1 MTDGAVAYQMS
12 KEKDKLFLN
21 LHIFDMIETFKGKII
36 KVFKNHSLPR
46 WLVFLIDSGTV
57 FFSFLFAFLLRYNFE
72 VYIFDISIVFRQAFL
87 VSVVYAIFILVF
99 KSYSGMIRHTTIRD
113 TYKIIIANFSALVVL
128 FFLTLLSRQFEWST
142 IFNIPLSILLIH
154 TGAVTILL
162 FFFRVFVKI
171 FYEFASSSSHDRK
184 NVLIYGYGEMGI
196 LVKRLIEGDPKNQYK
211 LIGFIDDDKKIQG
224 KKVDGYQVF
233 SRHILTKNFIENEDV
248 KVFIIAINK
257 IAPAKK
263 KEVIESMI
271 GFGCEI
277 LDTPSFDTWMNG
289 HLEVK
294 NLKKVKFEDLL
305 GRDPITL
312 DLEKIQNGLIGKTIM
327 VTGGAGSIG
336 SEIARQLTRFNSKQ
350 LILVDQAETPSF
362 YLEEELKNK
371 FPDCNFRVIIGD
383 VTRQEYMEEI
393 FRKFKPEV
401 VFHAAAY
408 KHVPLMEAHPHEAFR
423 VNVGG
428 TKIISEL
435 AIKYKAEKFVMISSD
450 KAVNPTNVMGA
461 TKKICELLVHA
472 QSRRKGIK
480 TQFITTRFGNV
491 LGSNGSVIP
500 LFNKQIADGGPVTI
514 THPDITR
521 FFMTIPEACQLVL
534 EAGFMG
540 NGGEIYVFD
549 MGEPVK
555 VLDVAINLIRLS
567 GLEPHKDIK
576 LKYIGLR
583 PGEKL
588 YEELFSED
596 EPMMPTYHPK
606 INIAQVAGNDFE
618 TINTKIDKILGSLNI
633 MSETMVIEEMQKIVP
648 GYKSKFELI
657 NQ

>member
-1 MTDGAVAYQMS
+1 MIAAF
-12 KEKDKLFLN
+12 KER
-21 LHIFDMIETFKGKII
+21 II
-36 KVFKNHSLPR
+36 RVFKNHSLPR
-46 WLVFLIDSGTV
+46 WLVFIIDSGAV
-57 FFSFLFAFLLRYNFE
+57 FFSFLIAYMLRYNFE
-72 VYIFDISIVFRQAFL
+72 VSALNISTVFRQSYL
-87 VSVVYAIFILVF
+87 VLFVYVVFILVF

-113 TYKIIIANFSALVVL
+113 TYKIILTNFSALAVL
-128 FFLTLLSRQFEWST
+128 SLVTFLSRKNEWSFL
-142 IFNIPLSILLIH
+142 FNIPFSILLIH
-154 TGAVTILL
+154 FGAVTILL
-162 FFFRVFVKI
+162 FLFRVFVKL
-171 FYEFASSSSHDRK
+171 FFEFASSSSYDGK
-184 NVLIYGYGEMGI
+184 NVLIYGSGEMGI
-196 LVKRLIEGDPKNQYK
+196 LVKRLIEGDPKNLYRLK
-211 LIGFIDDDKKIQG
+211 GFIDDDKKIQG
-224 KKVDGYQVF
+224 KNLDGYPVYSRQV
-233 SRHILTKNFIENEDV
+233 LTKGFIDDEDV
-248 KVFIIAINK
+248 KVFIIAINN

-271 GFGCEI
+271 QFGCDI

-312 DLEKIQNGLIGKTIM
+312 DLEKIQKGLIGKTIL

-336 SEIARQLTRFNSKQ
+336 SEIARQLTQFNTKQ
-350 LILVDQAETPSF
+350 LIIVDQAETPSF
-362 YLEEELKNK
+362 YLGEELKSK
-371 FPDCNFRVIIGD
+371 LPDCNFRIVIGD

-393 FRKFKPEV
+393 FRKYKPDI

-408 KHVPLMEAHPHEAFR
+408 KHVPMMELHPHEAFR

-428 TKIISEL
+428 TKIISDL
-435 AIKYKAEKFVMISSD
+435 AIKYNAEKFVMISSD

-461 TKKICELLVHA
+461 TKKICELLVHS
-472 QSRRKGIK
+472 QSKRKGIK

-576 LKYIGLR
+576 IKVVGLR

-588 YEELFSED
+588 YEELFSMD
-596 EPMMPTYHPK
+596 EPMIHTHHPK
-606 INIAQVAGNDFE
+606 ISIAQVASYDFE
-618 TINTKIDKILGSLNI
+618 TLISKIDLILGSLNK
-633 MSETMVIEEMQKIVP
+633 MSETKVIEEMLEIVP
-648 GYKSKFELI
+648 GYTTNKALI
-657 NQ
+657 L

>member
-1 MTDGAVAYQMS
+1 MIAAF
-12 KEKDKLFLN
+12 KEKVIN
-21 LHIFDMIETFKGKII
+21 
-36 KVFKNHSLPR
+36 VFKNHSLPR

-57 FFSFLFAFLLRYNFE
+57 FFSFLIAYMLRYNFE
-72 VYIFDISIVFRQAFL
+72 VNTFNISTVFRQAFFVL
-87 VSVVYAIFILVF
+87 AVYATFILIF

-113 TYKIIIANFSALVVL
+113 TYKIIIANSSALLIL
-128 FFLTLLSRQFEWST
+128 FLITVLSRKNEWNDF
-142 IFNIPLSILLIH
+142 FNIPLSILLIH
-154 TGAVTILL
+154 SGAVTILL

-171 FYEFASSSSHDRK
+171 FYEFASSSSHERK
-184 NVLIYGYGEMGI
+184 NVLIYGSGELGI
-196 LVKRLIEGDPKNQYK
+196 LVKRLIEGDPKNLYRLK
-211 LIGFIDDDKKIQG
+211 GFIDDDRKIQG
-224 KKVDGYQVF
+224 KIVDGYRVY
-233 SRHILTKNFIENEDV
+233 SRQILTKDFIIDEDI
-248 KVFIIAINK
+248 KVFIIAISF
-257 IAPAKK
+257 IAPSKK

-271 GFGCEI
+271 EFGCEI

-289 HLEVK
+289 NLEVR

-312 DLEKIQNGLIGKTIM
+312 DLNKIQQGLTGKTIM

-336 SEIARQLTRFNSKQ
+336 SEIARQLTRFRIKR
-350 LILVDQAETPSF
+350 LIIVDQAETPSF
-362 YLEEELKNK
+362 YLGEELKSK
-371 FPDCNFRVIIGD
+371 IPGCDFKIIIGD
-383 VTRQEYMEEI
+383 VTRSEYMEEI
-393 FRKFKPEV
+393 FCKYRPEI

-408 KHVPLMEAHPHEAFR
+408 KHVPIMEVHPHEAFR

-428 TKIISEL
+428 TKIVSDL
-435 AIKYKAEKFVMISSD
+435 AIKYDAEKFVMISSD

-461 TKKICELLVHA
+461 TKKICEFLVHA
-472 QSRRKGIK
+472 QSKRKGIN

-500 LFNKQIADGGPVTI
+500 LFNKQISEGGPVTI

-549 MGEPVK
+549 MGQPVR
-555 VLDVAINLIRLS
+555 VMDVALNLIRLS
-567 GLEPHKDIK
+567 GLVPYKDIQIK
-576 LKYIGLR
+576 FVGLR

-588 YEELFSED
+588 FEELFAED
-596 EPMMPTYHPK
+596 EPLIPTHHPK
-606 INIAQVAGNDFE
+606 ISIAQVAENDFTAISSE
-618 TINTKIDKILGSLNI
+618 IDKILSTLNKLSKTSI
-633 MSETMVIEEMQKIVP
+633 IEKMQVIVP

-657 NQ
+657 DQ

>member
-1 MTDGAVAYQMS
+1 
-12 KEKDKLFLN
+12 
-21 LHIFDMIETFKGKII
+21 
-36 KVFKNHSLPR
+36 
-46 WLVFLIDSGTV
+46 
-57 FFSFLFAFLLRYNFE
+57 
-72 VYIFDISIVFRQAFL
+72 
-87 VSVVYAIFILVF
+87 
-99 KSYSGMIRHTTIRD
+99 MIRHTTIRD
-113 TYKIIIANFSALVVL
+113 TYKIILTNFSALAVL
-128 FFLTLLSRQFEWST
+128 FLVTFLSRKNEWSFL
-142 IFNIPLSILLIH
+142 FNIPFSILLIH
-154 TGAVTILL
+154 FGAVTILL
-162 FFFRVFVKI
+162 FLFRVFVKL
-171 FYEFASSSSHDRK
+171 FYEFASSSSHDGK
-184 NVLIYGYGEMGI
+184 NVLIYGSGEMGI
-196 LVKRLIEGDPKNQYK
+196 LVKRLIEGDPKNLYRLK
-211 LIGFIDDDKKIQG
+211 GFIDDDKKIQG
-224 KKVDGYQVF
+224 KNLDGYPVYSRQV
-233 SRHILTKNFIENEDV
+233 LTRDFIEDEDV
-248 KVFIIAINK
+248 KVFIIAINN

-271 GFGCEI
+271 QFGCEI
-277 LDTPSFDTWMNG
+277 LDTPSFDIWMNG

-294 NLKKVKFEDLL
+294 NLKKVKFEDIL

-312 DLEKIQNGLIGKTIM
+312 DLDKIQKGLIGKTIM

-336 SEIARQLTRFNSKQ
+336 SEIARQLMRFNTKQ
-350 LILVDQAETPSF
+350 LIIVDQAETPSF
-362 YLEEELKNK
+362 YLGEELKSK
-371 FPDCNFRVIIGD
+371 LPDCNFRIVIGD

-393 FRKFKPEV
+393 FRRYKPDI

-408 KHVPLMEAHPHEAFR
+408 KHVPMMELHPHEAFR

-428 TKIISEL
+428 TKIISDL
-435 AIKYKAEKFVMISSD
+435 SIKYKAEKFVMISSD

-461 TKKICELLVHA
+461 TKKICELLVHS
-472 QSRRKGIK
+472 QSKRKGIK

-567 GLEPHKDIK
+567 GLEPYKDIK
-576 LKYIGLR
+576 IKVVGLR

-588 YEELFSED
+588 YEELFSMD
-596 EPMMPTYHPK
+596 EPMIHTHHPK
-606 INIAQVAGNDFE
+606 ISIAQVASYDFE
-618 TINTKIDKILGSLNI
+618 TLVSKIDLILSSLNK
-633 MSETMVIEEMQKIVP
+633 MSETKVIEEMLAIVP
-648 GYKSKFELI
+648 GYTTNKALTL
-657 NQ
+657 

>member
-1 MTDGAVAYQMS
+1 
-12 KEKDKLFLN
+12 
-21 LHIFDMIETFKGKII
+21 MIETLKGKVI
-36 KVFKNHSLPR
+36 KIFKNHSLPR
-46 WLVFLIDSGTV
+46 WLVFLIDSVTV
-57 FFSFLFAFLLRYNFE
+57 FFSFLFAYMLRYNFE
-72 VYIFDISIVFRQAFL
+72 VYTFNISTVFRQAFFVL
-87 VSVVYAIFILVF
+87 IVYAIFILVF

-113 TYKIIIANFSALVVL
+113 TYKIIITNFTALAVL
-128 FFLTLLSRQFEWST
+128 LFVTIMSRHFEWSA
-142 IFNIPLSILLIH
+142 IFNIPISILLIH
-154 TGAVTILL
+154 SGAVTILL

-196 LVKRLIEGDPKNQYK
+196 LVKRLIEGDPKNQYRLK
-211 LIGFIDDDKKIQG
+211 GFIDDDKKIQG
-224 KKVDGYQVF
+224 KKVDGYNVF
-233 SRHILTKNFIENEDV
+233 SRQIITKDFIENEDI

-257 IAPAKK
+257 ILAVKK

-294 NLKKVKFEDLL
+294 NLKKVEFEDLL

-312 DLEKIQNGLIGKTIM
+312 DLEKIQNGLIEKTILI
-327 VTGGAGSIG
+327 TGGAGSIG
-336 SEIARQLTRFNSKQ
+336 SEIARQLTRFNTRQ
-350 LILVDQAETPSF
+350 LILIDQAETPSF
-362 YLEEELKNK
+362 YLGEELKNK
-371 FPDCNFRVIIGD
+371 FPGCNCRIIIGD
-383 VTRQEYMEEI
+383 VTRSEYMEEI
-393 FRKFKPEV
+393 FRKYKPEI

-408 KHVPLMEAHPHEAFR
+408 KHVPMMEVHPHEAFR

-472 QSRRKGIK
+472 ESRRKGIK

-500 LFNKQIADGGPVTI
+500 IFNKQIADGGPVTI
-514 THPDITR
+514 THPEITR

-567 GLEPHKDIK
+567 GLEPYKDIK
-576 LKYIGLR
+576 IKYVGLR

-596 EPMMPTYHPK
+596 EPMIPTHHTK
-606 INIAQVAGNDFE
+606 ISIAQVADNDFE
-618 TINTKIDKILGSLNI
+618 TINTKIDRILGSLNK
-633 MSETMVIEEMQKIVP
+633 MSETMVIEEMMEIVP
-648 GYKSKFELI
+648 GYTSNFVATL
-657 NQ
+657 

>member
-1 MTDGAVAYQMS
+1 M
-12 KEKDKLFLN
+12 
-21 LHIFDMIETFKGKII
+21 
-36 KVFKNHSLPR
+36 
-46 WLVFLIDSGTV
+46 
-57 FFSFLFAFLLRYNFE
+57 LRYNFE
-72 VYIFDISIVFRQAFL
+72 VSALNISTVFRQSYL
-87 VSVVYAIFILVF
+87 VLFVYVIFILVF

-113 TYKIIIANFSALVVL
+113 TYKIILTNFSALAVL
-128 FFLTLLSRQFEWST
+128 SLVTFLSRKNEWSFL
-142 IFNIPLSILLIH
+142 FNIPFSILLIH
-154 TGAVTILL
+154 FGAVTILL
-162 FFFRVFVKI
+162 FLFRVFVKL
-171 FYEFASSSSHDRK
+171 FYEFASSSSHDGK
-184 NVLIYGYGEMGI
+184 NVLIYGSGEMGI
-196 LVKRLIEGDPKNQYK
+196 LVKRLIEGDPKNLYRLK
-211 LIGFIDDDKKIQG
+211 GFIDDDKKIQG
-224 KKVDGYQVF
+224 KNLDGYPVYSRQV
-233 SRHILTKNFIENEDV
+233 LTRDFIEDEDV
-248 KVFIIAINK
+248 KVFIIAINN

-271 GFGCEI
+271 QFGCEI
-277 LDTPSFDTWMNG
+277 LDTPSFDIWMNG

-294 NLKKVKFEDLL
+294 NLKKVKFEDIL

-312 DLEKIQNGLIGKTIM
+312 DLDKIQKGLIGKTIM

-336 SEIARQLTRFNSKQ
+336 SEIARQLMRFNTKQ
-350 LILVDQAETPSF
+350 LIIVDQAETPSF
-362 YLEEELKNK
+362 YLGEELKSK
-371 FPDCNFRVIIGD
+371 LPDCNFRIVIGD

-393 FRKFKPEV
+393 FRRYKPDI

-408 KHVPLMEAHPHEAFR
+408 KHVPMMELHPHEAFR

-428 TKIISEL
+428 TKIISDL
-435 AIKYKAEKFVMISSD
+435 SIKYKAEKFVMISSD

-461 TKKICELLVHA
+461 TKKICELLVHS
-472 QSRRKGIK
+472 QSKRKGIK

-576 LKYIGLR
+576 IKVVGLR

-588 YEELFSED
+588 YEELFSMD
-596 EPMMPTYHPK
+596 EPMIHTHHPK
-606 INIAQVAGNDFE
+606 ISIAQVASYDFE
-618 TINTKIDKILGSLNI
+618 TLVSKIDLILSSLNK
-633 MSETMVIEEMQKIVP
+633 MSETKVIEEMLAIVP
-648 GYKSKFELI
+648 GYTTNKALI
-657 NQ
+657 L

>member
-1 MTDGAVAYQMS
+1 MIKAF
-12 KEKDKLFLN
+12 KEKVIA
-21 LHIFDMIETFKGKII
+21 IFRK
-36 KVFKNHSLPR
+36 HSLPR
-46 WLVFLIDSGTV
+46 WLVFLIDISTV
-57 FFSFLFAFLLRYNFE
+57 FFSFLIAYILRYNFE
-72 VYIFDISIVFRQAFL
+72 VNTFEIPTVFKQAYFVLFVYAAFFL
-87 VSVVYAIFILVF
+87 VL

-113 TYKIIIANFSALVVL
+113 TYIIILTNSVALTVL
-128 FFLTLLSRQFEWST
+128 FLITLMARKFEWVPV
-142 IFNIPLSILLIH
+142 FNIPLSILLIH
-154 TGAVTILL
+154 FGAVTILL

-184 NVLIYGYGEMGI
+184 NVLIYGSGEMGI
-196 LVKRLIEGDPKNQYK
+196 LVKRLIEGDPKNQYRLK
-211 LIGFIDDDKKIQG
+211 GFIDDDKKIQG
-224 KKVDGYQVF
+224 KKVDSYLVYSRQV
-233 SRHILTKNFIENEDV
+233 LTKKFIKNEDIE
-248 KVFIIAINK
+248 VFIIAINK
-257 IAPAKK
+257 IEPARK

-271 GFGCEI
+271 NFGCEI

-294 NLKKVKFEDLL
+294 NLQKVKIEDLL

-312 DLEKIQNGLIGKTIM
+312 DLNKIQEGLTGKTIL

-350 LILVDQAETPSF
+350 LIIVDQAETPSF
-362 YLEEELKNK
+362 YLGEELKK
-371 FPDCNFRVIIGD
+371 KLPGCNFRIIIGD
-383 VTRQEYMEEI
+383 ITNQEYMEDI
-393 FRKFKPEV
+393 FKKFRPEV

-408 KHVPLMEAHPHEAFR
+408 KHVPIMEVHPHEAFR

-428 TKIISEL
+428 TKILSDL
-435 AIKYKAEKFVMISSD
+435 AIKYKVEKFVMISSD

-472 QSRRKGIK
+472 QSKRKGII

-500 LFNKQIADGGPVTI
+500 LFTKQIADGGPVTI

-521 FFMTIPEACQLVL
+521 YFMTIPEACQLVL

-549 MGEPVK
+549 MGKPVK
-555 VLDVAINLIRLS
+555 VLDVATNLIRLS
-567 GLEPHKDIK
+567 GLEPYKDIK
-576 LKYIGLR
+576 IKYVGLR

-588 YEELFSED
+588 FEELFSED
-596 EPMMPTYHPK
+596 EPMVSTHHPK
-606 INIAQVAGNDFE
+606 ISIAQVA
-618 TINTKIDKILGSLNI
+618 NTDSEKISSKIEKILISLNK
-633 MSETMVIEEMQKIVP
+633 MSETMIIEEMQEIVP
-648 GYKSKFELI
+648 GYKSRFELI

>member
-1 MTDGAVAYQMS
+1 M
-12 KEKDKLFLN
+12 
-21 LHIFDMIETFKGKII
+21 
-36 KVFKNHSLPR
+36 
-46 WLVFLIDSGTV
+46 
-57 FFSFLFAFLLRYNFE
+57 LRYNFE
-72 VYIFDISIVFRQAFL
+72 VYTFEISTVFRQAFIVL
-87 VSVVYAIFILVF
+87 VVYASFILIF
-99 KSYSGMIRHTTIRD
+99 KSYAGMIRHTTIKD
-113 TYKIIIANFSALVVL
+113 TYKIIIANSSSLLVLLIV
-128 FFLTLLSRQFEWST
+128 TILSRRNEWVSL
-142 IFNIPLSILLIH
+142 FNIPISILLIH
-154 TGAVTILL
+154 SGAVTILL

-171 FYEFASSSSHDRK
+171 FYEFASNSSKDRK
-184 NVLIYGYGEMGI
+184 NVLIYGSGEMGI
-196 LVKRLIEGDPKNQYK
+196 LVKRLIEGDPKDQYRLK
-211 LIGFIDDDKKIQG
+211 GFIDDDKKIQG

-233 SRHILTKNFIENEDV
+233 SRQVLKKDFIEREEI
-248 KVFIIAINK
+248 KVFIIAISNL
-257 IAPAKK
+257 APSKK
-263 KEVIESMI
+263 KEVIESMM

-277 LDTPSFDTWMNG
+277 LDTPAFDSWMNDTI
-289 HLEVK
+289 EVK

-312 DLEKIQNGLIGKTIM
+312 DLEKIQNGLIGKTIL

-336 SEIARQLTRFNSKQ
+336 SEIARQLTRFNTKQ

-362 YLEEELKNK
+362 FLGEELKAK
-371 FPDCNFRVIIGD
+371 YPDCNIRIIIGD
-383 VTRQEYMEEI
+383 VTRADDMEDI
-393 FRKFKPEV
+393 FRKYGPEI

-408 KHVPLMEAHPHEAFR
+408 KHVPLMEVHPHQAFR

-428 TKIISEL
+428 TKIISDL
-435 AIKYKAEKFVMISSD
+435 AIKYKAEKFVIISTD

-472 QSRRKGIK
+472 QSKRKGIS

-555 VLDVAINLIRLS
+555 VLDVAMNLIRLS

-576 LKYIGLR
+576 IKYIGLR

-588 YEELFSED
+588 YEELFAHD
-596 EPMMPTYHPK
+596 EPMMPTHNPK
-606 INIAQVAGNDFE
+606 ISIAQVASNDSE
-618 TINTKIDKILGSLNI
+618 KINTRIDLILASLSQ
-633 MSETMVIEEMQKIVP
+633 MSETKVIEEMQEIVP

-657 NQ
+657 DLE

>member
-1 MTDGAVAYQMS
+1 
-12 KEKDKLFLN
+12 
-21 LHIFDMIETFKGKII
+21 MIETLKGKVI
-36 KVFKNHSLPR
+36 KIFKNHSLPR
-46 WLVFLIDSGTV
+46 WLVFLIDSVTV
-57 FFSFLFAFLLRYNFE
+57 FFSFLFAYMLRYNFE
-72 VYIFDISIVFRQAFL
+72 VYTFDISTVFRQAFL
-87 VSVVYAIFILVF
+87 VLIVYAIFILVF

-113 TYKIIIANFSALVVL
+113 TYKIIITNFTALAVL
-128 FFLTLLSRQFEWST
+128 LFVTIMSRHFEWSA
-142 IFNIPLSILLIH
+142 IFNIPISILLIH
-154 TGAVTILL
+154 SGAVTILL

-196 LVKRLIEGDPKNQYK
+196 LVKRLIEGDPKNQYRLK
-211 LIGFIDDDKKIQG
+211 GFIDDDKKIQG
-224 KKVDGYQVF
+224 KKVDGYNVF
-233 SRHILTKNFIENEDV
+233 SRQIITKDFIENENI

-257 IAPAKK
+257 ILPTKK

-294 NLKKVKFEDLL
+294 NLKKVEFEDLL
-305 GRDPITL
+305 GRDQITL
-312 DLEKIQNGLIGKTIM
+312 DLEKIQKGLIGKTILI
-327 VTGGAGSIG
+327 TGGAGSIG
-336 SEIARQLTRFNSKQ
+336 SEIARQLTRFNTRR
-350 LILVDQAETPSF
+350 LILIDQAETPSF
-362 YLEEELKNK
+362 YLGEELKNK
-371 FPDCNFRVIIGD
+371 FPGCNCRMIIGD
-383 VTRQEYMEEI
+383 VTRPEYMEEI
-393 FRKFKPEV
+393 FRKYKPEI

-408 KHVPLMEAHPHEAFR
+408 KHVPMMEVHPHEAFR

-435 AIKYKAEKFVMISSD
+435 AVKYKAEKFVMISSD

-472 QSRRKGIK
+472 ESRRKGIK

-555 VLDVAINLIRLS
+555 VLDIAINLIRLS
-567 GLEPHKDIK
+567 GLEPYKDIEI
-576 LKYIGLR
+576 KYVGLR

-588 YEELFSED
+588 FEELFSED
-596 EPMMPTYHPK
+596 EPMIPTHNTK
-606 INIAQVAGNDFE
+606 ISIAQVADNDFE
-618 TINTKIDKILGSLNI
+618 TINTKIDRILGSLNK
-633 MSETMVIEEMQKIVP
+633 MSEMGVIEEMMEIVP
-648 GYKSKFELI
+648 GYTSNFVATL
-657 NQ
+657 

>member
-1 MTDGAVAYQMS
+1 MLTAF
-12 KEKDKLFLN
+12 KEK
-21 LHIFDMIETFKGKII
+21 II
-36 KVFKNHSLPR
+36 RVFKNHSLPR
-46 WLVFLIDSGTV
+46 WLVFILDSGTV
-57 FFSFLFAFLLRYNFE
+57 FFSFLIAYMLRFNFE
-72 VYIFDISIVFRQAFL
+72 VSALNISTVFRQSYL
-87 VSVVYAIFILVF
+87 VLFVYVVFILVF

-113 TYKIIIANFSALVVL
+113 TYKIILTNFSALAVL
-128 FFLTLLSRQFEWST
+128 FLVTFLSRKNEWSFL
-142 IFNIPLSILLIH
+142 FNIPFSILLIH
-154 TGAVTILL
+154 FGAVTILL
-162 FFFRVFVKI
+162 FLFRVFVKL
-171 FYEFASSSSHDRK
+171 FYEFASSSSHKGK
-184 NVLIYGYGEMGI
+184 NVLIYGSGEMGI
-196 LVKRLIEGDPKNQYK
+196 LVKRLIEGDPKNLYRLK
-211 LIGFIDDDKKIQG
+211 GFIDDDKKIQG
-224 KKVDGYQVF
+224 KNLDGYPVYSRQV
-233 SRHILTKNFIENEDV
+233 LTRDFIEEEDV
-248 KVFIIAINK
+248 KVFIIAINN

-271 GFGCEI
+271 QFGCEI
-277 LDTPSFDTWMNG
+277 LDTPSFDIWMNG

-294 NLKKVKFEDLL
+294 NLKKVKFEDIL

-312 DLEKIQNGLIGKTIM
+312 DLDKIQKGLIGKTIM

-336 SEIARQLTRFNSKQ
+336 SEIARQLMRFNTKQ
-350 LILVDQAETPSF
+350 LIIVDQAETPSF
-362 YLEEELKNK
+362 YLGEELKSK
-371 FPDCNFRVIIGD
+371 LPDCNFRIVIGD

-393 FRKFKPEV
+393 FRKYKPDI

-408 KHVPLMEAHPHEAFR
+408 KHVPMMELHPHEAFR

-428 TKIISEL
+428 TKIISDL
-435 AIKYKAEKFVMISSD
+435 SIKYKAEKFVMISSD

-461 TKKICELLVHA
+461 TKKICELLVHS
-472 QSRRKGIK
+472 QSKRKGIK

-500 LFNKQIADGGPVTI
+500 LFNKQIAVGGPVTI

-576 LKYIGLR
+576 IKVVGLR

-588 YEELFSED
+588 YEELFSID
-596 EPMMPTYHPK
+596 EPMIHTHHPK
-606 INIAQVAGNDFE
+606 ISIAQVASYDFE
-618 TINTKIDKILGSLNI
+618 TLISKIDMILGSLNK
-633 MSETMVIEEMQKIVP
+633 MSEAKVIEEMLEIVP
-648 GYKSKFELI
+648 GYTSNKALTL
-657 NQ
+657 

>member
-1 MTDGAVAYQMS
+1 MIEVF
-12 KEKDKLFLN
+12 KEK
-21 LHIFDMIETFKGKII
+21 II
-36 KVFKNHSLPR
+36 RVFKYHSLPR
-46 WLVFLIDSGTV
+46 WLVLIIDSAAV
-57 FFSFLFAFLLRYNFE
+57 FFSFLVAYMLRYNFE
-72 VYIFDISIVFRQAFL
+72 VSSLDISTVFRQSYL
-87 VSVVYAIFILVF
+87 VLVVYVIFILVF

-113 TYKIIIANFSALVVL
+113 TYKIIFTNFSALAVL
-128 FFLTLLSRQFEWST
+128 SLVTFFARKNGWSFL
-142 IFNIPLSILLIH
+142 FNIPFSILLIH
-154 TGAVTILL
+154 CGAVTILL
-162 FFFRVFVKI
+162 FLFRVFVKI
-171 FYEFASSSSHDRK
+171 FYEFASSSSHDSK
-184 NVLIYGYGEMGI
+184 NVLIYGSGEMGI
-196 LVKRLIEGDPKNQYK
+196 LVKRLIEGDPKNLYRLK
-211 LIGFIDDDKKIQG
+211 GFIDDDKKIQG
-224 KKVDGYQVF
+224 KSLDGYPVYSRQV
-233 SRHILTKNFIENEDV
+233 LTKDFIEDEDV
-248 KVFIIAINK
+248 KVFIIAINN

-271 GFGCEI
+271 QFGCDI

-312 DLEKIQNGLIGKTIM
+312 DLEKIQKGLIGKTIL

-336 SEIARQLTRFNSKQ
+336 SEIARQLTRFNTKQ
-350 LILVDQAETPSF
+350 LIIVDQAETPSF
-362 YLEEELKNK
+362 YLGEELKDK
-371 FPDCNFRVIIGD
+371 LPVCNFRIIIGD

-393 FRKFKPEV
+393 FRKYKPEI

-408 KHVPLMEAHPHEAFR
+408 KHVPVMELHPHEAFR

-461 TKKICELLVHA
+461 TKKICELLVHS
-472 QSRRKGIK
+472 QSKRKGMK

-567 GLEPHKDIK
+567 GLVPHKDIK
-576 LKYIGLR
+576 IKVVGLR

-588 YEELFSED
+588 YEELFSAD
-596 EPMMPTYHPK
+596 EPLIHTHHPK
-606 INIAQVAGNDFE
+606 ISIAQVASYDFE
-618 TINTKIDKILGSLNI
+618 TIGSKIDIILNSLSK
-633 MSETMVIEEMQKIVP
+633 MSETKVIEEMQEIVP

-657 NQ
+657 H

>member
-1 MTDGAVAYQMS
+1 
-12 KEKDKLFLN
+12 
-21 LHIFDMIETFKGKII
+21 MIETFKGKVIQ
-36 KVFKNHSLPR
+36 VFKNHSLPR
-46 WLVFLIDSGTV
+46 WLVFLLDSGTV
-57 FFSFLFAFLLRYNFE
+57 FFSFLIAYILRYNFE
-72 VYIFDISIVFRQAFL
+72 VYTFEISTALRQAFL
-87 VSVVYAIFILVF
+87 VLVVYAIFILVF

-113 TYKIIIANFSALVVL
+113 TYKIIIANSTALVL
-128 FFLTLLSRQFEWST
+128 LIFITLMSRKHEWSA
-142 IFNIPLSILLIH
+142 ILNIPLSILFIH
-154 TGAVTILL
+154 FGAVTILL

-184 NVLIYGYGEMGI
+184 NVLIYGSGEMGI
-196 LVKRLIEGDPKNQYK
+196 LVKRLIEGEPKNEYRLK
-211 LIGFIDDDKKIQG
+211 GFIDDDRKRQG

-233 SRHILTKNFIENEDV
+233 SRRILTKGFIENEDI
-248 KVFIIAINK
+248 KVFIIAINN

-289 HLEVK
+289 RLEVG

-312 DLEKIQNGLIGKTIM
+312 DLEKIQNGLIGKTIL

-336 SEIARQLTRFNSKQ
+336 SEIARQLTRFNTKQ

-371 FPDCNFRVIIGD
+371 FQGCNIRIIIGD
-383 VTRQEYMEEI
+383 VTRSEYMEKI
-393 FRKFKPEV
+393 FRKYNPEI

-408 KHVPLMEAHPHEAFR
+408 KHVPIMEVNPHEAFR

-435 AIKYKAEKFVMISSD
+435 AIKYKAEKFVIISSD

-461 TKKICELLVHA
+461 TKKICELLVHML
-472 QSRRKGIK
+472 SKRKGIM

-500 LFNKQIADGGPVTI
+500 LFNKQISEGGPVTI

-576 LKYIGLR
+576 IKYIGLR

-588 YEELFSED
+588 FEELFSEN
-596 EPMMPTYHPK
+596 EPMMSTHHPK
-606 INIAQVAGNDFE
+606 INIAQVAEDDFE
-618 TINTKIDKILGSLNI
+618 TIIARIEKILVSLSK
-633 MSETMVIEEMQKIVP
+633 MSETMLIEEMLEIVP
-648 GYKSKFELI
+648 GYTTNRVPTL
-657 NQ
+657 

>member
-1 MTDGAVAYQMS
+1 
-12 KEKDKLFLN
+12 
-21 LHIFDMIETFKGKII
+21 MIETLKGKII
-36 KVFKNHSLPR
+36 KVFKKHSLHR
-46 WLVFLIDSGTV
+46 WLVFLIDAGTV
-57 FFSFLFAFLLRYNFE
+57 YFCFLFAYMLRYNFE
-72 VYIFDISIVFRQAFL
+72 VYTFDISTVFRQAFL
-87 VSVVYAIFILVF
+87 VLAVYAVFILVF

-113 TYKIIIANFSALVVL
+113 TYKITITNFSALVVL
-128 FFLTLLSRQFEWST
+128 LFVTLMSRHFEWST
-142 IFNIPLSILLIH
+142 LFNIPLSILLIH
-154 TGAVTILL
+154 SGAVTILL

-196 LVKRLIEGDPKNQYK
+196 LVKRLIEGDPKNQYGLK
-211 LIGFIDDDKKIQG
+211 GFIDDDKKIQG
-224 KKVDGYQVF
+224 KVVDGYRVF
-233 SRHILTKNFIENEDV
+233 SRQVLTKEFIENEEI
-248 KVFIIAINK
+248 KVFIIAINR
-257 IAPAKK
+257 ILPAKK

-305 GRDPITL
+305 GRDPIAL
-312 DLEKIQNGLIGKTIM
+312 DLEKIQNGLIGKTILI
-327 VTGGAGSIG
+327 TGGAGSIG
-336 SEIARQLTRFNSKQ
+336 SEIARQLTRFNTKQ
-350 LILVDQAETPSF
+350 LILVDQAETPAF
-362 YLEEELKNK
+362 YLGEELKSK
-371 FPDCNFRVIIGD
+371 FPGCNCKIIIGD
-383 VTRQEYMEEI
+383 ITRPKYMDEI
-393 FRKFKPEV
+393 FRFFRPEV

-408 KHVPLMEAHPHEAFR
+408 KHVPVMELYPREAFR

-428 TKIISEL
+428 TRIVSEL
-435 AIKYKAEKFVMISSD
+435 AIKYKVEKFVMISSD

-472 QSRRKGIK
+472 ESRRKGIT

-549 MGEPVK
+549 MGKPVK
-555 VLDVAINLIRLS
+555 VLDVALNLIRLS

-576 LKYIGLR
+576 IKIVGLR

-588 YEELFSED
+588 FEELFSKE
-596 EPMMPTYHPK
+596 EPMIPTHHPK
-606 INIAQVAGNDFE
+606 INIAQVADNDFE
-618 TINTKIDKILGSLNI
+618 SVLRKIDTILGNLDKMPENLLI
-633 MSETMVIEEMQKIVP
+633 GEMLQIVP
-648 GYKSKFELI
+648 GYTTDKI
-657 NQ
+657 TAH

>member
-1 MTDGAVAYQMS
+1 
-12 KEKDKLFLN
+12 
-21 LHIFDMIETFKGKII
+21 MIETIKGRVIR
-36 KVFKNHSLPR
+36 VFKNHSLPS
-46 WLVFLIDSGTV
+46 WLVLIIDSATV
-57 FFSFLFAFLLRYNFE
+57 FFSFLIAYMLRYNFE
-72 VYIFDISIVFRQAFL
+72 VYTFQISMVFRQAFFVL
-87 VSVVYAIFILVF
+87 AVYALFILIF
-99 KSYSGMIRHTTIRD
+99 KSYTGMIRHTTIRD
-113 TYKIIIANFSALVVL
+113 AYKIILTNFISFIVL
-128 FFLTLLSRQFEWST
+128 IILTLLSRKNGWNPLFD
-142 IFNIPLSILLIH
+142 IPISILLIH
-154 TGAVTILL
+154 SGAVTMLL

-171 FYEFASSSSHDRK
+171 FYEFASSSSNARR
-184 NVLIYGYGEMGI
+184 NVLIYGSGELGI
-196 LVKRLIEGDPKNQYK
+196 LVKRLLEGDPKNQYRLK
-211 LIGFIDDDKKIQG
+211 GFIDDDKKIQG
-224 KKVDGYQVF
+224 KKVDGYRVF
-233 SRHILTKNFIENEDV
+233 SRQVLTKDFIENEEI
-248 KVFIIAINK
+248 KVFIIAINSLL
-257 IAPAKK
+257 PAKK

-277 LDTPSFDTWMNG
+277 LDTPSFDNWMND

-305 GRDPITL
+305 GRDPIKL
-312 DLEKIQNGLIGKTIM
+312 DLDKIQTGLTGKTIL

-336 SEIARQLTRFNSKQ
+336 SEIARQLTRFDSKQ
-350 LILVDQAETPSF
+350 IIIVDQAETPSF
-362 YLEEELKNK
+362 FLREELKDKLPEHK
-371 FPDCNFRVIIGD
+371 FRTIIGD
-383 VTRQEYMEEI
+383 VTRADDMEVI
-393 FRKFKPEV
+393 FRKYKPEI

-408 KHVPLMEAHPHEAFR
+408 KHVPMMEIHPHQAFR

-435 AIKYKAEKFVMISSD
+435 AIKYHAEKFVIISSD

-472 QSRRKGIK
+472 QSKRKDIN

-500 LFNKQIADGGPVTI
+500 LFNKQIADGGPVTL

-549 MGEPVK
+549 MGESVR
-555 VLDVAINLIRLS
+555 VMDIAMNLIRLS
-567 GLEPHKDIK
+567 GLEPYKDIQIK
-576 LKYIGLR
+576 VVGLR

-588 YEELFSED
+588 FEELFSTD
-596 EPMMPTYHPK
+596 EPMMQTHHPK
-606 INIAQVAGNDFE
+606 INIAQVADCDFE
-618 TINTKIDKILGSLNI
+618 KIITEIDDILLSLNE
-633 MSETMVIEEMQKIVP
+633 MSETEVIEKMQEIVP

-657 NQ
+657 DK

>member
-1 MTDGAVAYQMS
+1 
-12 KEKDKLFLN
+12 
-21 LHIFDMIETFKGKII
+21 MIETFRGKII

-57 FFSFLFAFLLRYNFE
+57 YFSFFFAYVLRYNFE
-72 VYIFDISIVFRQAFL
+72 VYTFEIPTVFRQAFL
-87 VSVVYAIFILVF
+87 VSLVYVIFILLF

-113 TYKIIIANFSALVVL
+113 TYKIIITNTSALAVL
-128 FFLTLLSRQFEWST
+128 FLITIVSRKYEWNA
-142 IFNIPLSILLIH
+142 IFNLPLSILLIH
-154 TGAVTILL
+154 SGAVTILL

-171 FYEFASSSSHDRK
+171 FYEFASTSSHDRK
-184 NVLIYGYGEMGI
+184 NVLIYGYGELGI
-196 LVKRLIEGDPKNQYK
+196 LVKRLIEGDPKFQYK
-211 LIGFIDDDKKIQG
+211 LKGFIDDDKKIQG
-224 KKVDGYQVF
+224 KKVDGYPVF
-233 SRHILTKNFIENEDV
+233 SRRVLKKSFIENEDI
-248 KVFIIAINK
+248 KVFIIAINR

-289 HLEVK
+289 RLEVK

-312 DLEKIQNGLIGKTIM
+312 DLDKIQKGLTGKTIL

-336 SEIARQLTRFNSKQ
+336 SEIARQLTRFNTKQ
-350 LILVDQAETPSF
+350 LVLVDQAETASF
-362 YLEEELKNK
+362 FLGEELKNNY
-371 FPDCNFRVIIGD
+371 PDCNFRIIIGD
-383 VTRQEYMEEI
+383 VTRPEYMEEI
-393 FRKFKPEV
+393 FRKYQPEV

-408 KHVPLMEAHPHEAFR
+408 KHVPIMEVHPHEAFR

-435 AIKYKAEKFVMISSD
+435 AIKYKAEKFVIISTD

-472 QSRRKGIK
+472 QSNRKGIE

-576 LKYIGLR
+576 IKYVGLR

-588 YEELFSED
+588 FEELFSED
-596 EPMMPTYHPK
+596 EPMIPTHHPK
-606 INIAQVAGNDFE
+606 ISIAQVADNDFD
-618 TINTKIDKILGSLNI
+618 TINAKINKILGSLNQ
-633 MSETMVIEEMQKIVP
+633 MSEIMVIEEMQKIVP

-657 NQ
+657 H